1 MSTPLLPDPE
11 HAPLAVI
18 GLGYVGLPLAVAF
31 GCKRPTVG
39 FDTDVKRI
47 DRLQAGI
54 DATQQVTAA
63 QLDAATCLQFS
74 HDPALLRHC
83 SIYIIAVPTPID
95 EQNTPNLTPLCEA
108 SRCIARLL
116 KPGDL
121 VIYESTVY
129 PGTTEEICIPLLQ
142 TGSGLRCNHDFF
154 CGYSPERINPG
165 DKSRQL
171 SDICKITSGSTANT
185 AECVDALYRTII
197 TAGTWL
203 APSIRVAEAAK
214 VVENIQRDVNIA
226 LINELAMLFGQ
237 LDIDTQDV
245 IDAAA
250 TKWNFSPFRP
260 GLVGGHCIGV
270 DPYYLLH
277 KSHSIGF
284 QPELIETA
292 RRVNTRVEQH
302 ILQRIIDLL
311 TQRGRSLHGC
321 RVLQLGITFKEDC
334 PDLRNS
340 RALRLARLLC
350 DQGALVDLCD
360 PCADLEEAASLMQM
374 PVYRAPLS
382 PPYHVIILAVAHA
395 TYCRFE
401 AAHVR
406 ALAAEEAVVFD
417 VKSVWPRTI
426 VTARL

>member
-1 MSTPLLPDPE
+1 MSRAILPDPE

-18 GLGYVGLPLAVAF
+18 GLGYVGLPLAIAF

-39 FDTDVKRI
+39 FDTDVTRI
-47 DRLQAGI
+47 DQLQAGI
-54 DATQQVTAA
+54 DATEQVTAA
-63 QLDAATCLQFS
+63 QFDAAICLQFS
-74 HDPALLRHC
+74 HDPALLLDC

-95 EQNTPNLTPLCEA
+95 RENTPDLTPLRAA
-108 SRCIARLL
+108 SRCIARIL

-171 SDICKITSGSTANT
+171 SDICKVTSGSTAKT
-185 AECVDALYRTII
+185 AACVDAIYRTVI

-226 LINELAMLFGQ
+226 LINELAMLFARLG
-237 LDIDTQDV
+237 IDTQDV

-250 TKWNFSPFRP
+250 TKWNFTPFRP

-284 QPELIETA
+284 QSDLIETA
-292 RRVNTRVEQH
+292 RRVNTRVEHH

-311 TQRGRSLHGC
+311 TQRNRSLDGC

-350 DQGALVDLCD
+350 DEGALLDLCD
-360 PCADLEEAASLMQM
+360 PCADLEEASALMQM
-374 PVYRAPLS
+374 PVHRAPFS
-382 PPYHVIILAVAHA
+382 PPYQVIILAVAHA
-395 TYCRFE
+395 AYCRFKPE
-401 AAHVR
+401 QVR
-406 ALAAEEAVVFD
+406 AIATEDAVVYD
-417 VKSVWPRTI
+417 VKSVWPRA
-426 VTARL
+426 VVSARL